1 MAESHF
7 SGPLVVTGGNGG
19 MEVAGGPVLK
29 LTGILTAALPAAAAA
44 NTGHVYLITDNGIGD
59 NEYALVVSNGTAWVT
74 ADGNALD

>member
-1 MAESHF
+1 MSNTTHF
-7 SGPLVVTGGNGG
+7 TNVQATQVEATTN
-19 MEVAGGPVLK
+19 LK

-44 NTGHVYLITDNGIGD
+44 NVGHVYLITDNGIGN